1 VCQPESSEIFFRLYN
16 MLDERF
22 YGKFLAVMI
31 QYLTFGT
38 EKGLHVSL
46 MFPGRKDQDVYKYK
60 GFDSAQC
67 GDSMS
72 TLEAMV
78 NAWME
83 SEHPRIRHVCQS
95 MRGEHV
101 LLSFVYEVT
110 RELEQRVTTQ
120 AQTTPMSRYFE
131 DDYVDER
138 PTGSR
143 IPVAPPP
150 VH

>member
-1 VCQPESSEIFFRLYN
+1 MSALES
-16 MLDERF
+16 
-22 YGKFLAVMI
+22 MI
-31 QYLTFGT
+31 
-38 EKGLHVSL
+38 
-46 MFPGRKDQDVYKYK
+46 
-60 GFDSAQC
+60 
-67 GDSMS
+67 
-72 TLEAMV
+72 

-95 MRGEHV
+95 MRGEHI

-110 RELEQRVTTQ
+110 REVEQHVATQ
-120 AQTTPMSRYFE
+120 AQSALVSRYFE

-150 VH
+150 AH

>member
-1 VCQPESSEIFFRLYN
+1 
-16 MLDERF
+16 M
-22 YGKFLAVMI
+22 
-31 QYLTFGT
+31 
-38 EKGLHVSL
+38 
-46 MFPGRKDQDVYKYK
+46 
-60 GFDSAQC
+60 SA
-67 GDSMS
+67 
-72 TLEAMV
+72 LEAMV

-95 MRGEHV
+95 MRGEHI

-110 RELEQRVTTQ
+110 RELEQRVTAQ
-120 AQTTPMSRYFE
+120 AQTTLSRYFD

-143 IPVAPPP
+143 VPVAPPP

>member
-1 VCQPESSEIFFRLYN
+1 MYR
-16 MLDERF
+16 
-22 YGKFLAVMI
+22 
-31 QYLTFGT
+31 
-38 EKGLHVSL
+38 
-46 MFPGRKDQDVYKYK
+46 YK
-60 GFDSAQC
+60 GFDSTQC

-72 TLEAMV
+72 ALEAMV

-95 MRGEHV
+95 LRGEHI

-110 RELEQRVTTQ
+110 RELEQRVATQ
-120 AQTTPMSRYFE
+120 AQTMPMSRYF
-131 DDYVDER
+131 DDDFVDEL

-143 IPVAPPP
+143 IPATSPP

>member
-1 VCQPESSEIFFRLYN
+1 
-16 MLDERF
+16 M
-22 YGKFLAVMI
+22 
-31 QYLTFGT
+31 
-38 EKGLHVSL
+38 
-46 MFPGRKDQDVYKYK
+46 YKYK

-67 GDSMS
+67 GDDISALESMIN
-72 TLEAMV
+72 T
-78 NAWME
+78 WME

-95 MRGEHV
+95 MRGEHI

-110 RELEQRVTTQ
+110 RELEESVAIQSQSSLV
-120 AQTTPMSRYFE
+120 SRYFE

-150 VH
+150 AH